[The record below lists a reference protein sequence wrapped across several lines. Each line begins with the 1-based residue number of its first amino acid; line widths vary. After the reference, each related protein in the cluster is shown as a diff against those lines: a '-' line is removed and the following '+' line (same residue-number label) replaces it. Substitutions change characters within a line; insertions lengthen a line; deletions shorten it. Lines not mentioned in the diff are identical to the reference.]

1 MMAEVIHGG
10 QLDAA
15 VEKYGGEKSKWLDL
29 STGINPNCWKIPEL
43 EDQLWAR
50 LPDANLYADCA
61 SAARKVFGVPQDAH
75 ISLASGSQMHIQNL
89 PALFK
94 PQPVALVG
102 FSYQEHG
109 ICWQREGH
117 EVYVTDGLESAE
129 ATARIVVVVNPNNP
143 DGRIFDRETLA
154 ALARRLGAKGGL
166 LVVDE
171 AFGEVAPNASIAD
184 QAGREGLVVLRS
196 LGKFYG
202 LAGVRLGAALTNAS
216 LGQRLD
222 SRLGPWAVSGPAL
235 KIGATAWADTKWQ
248 NRTLNKL
255 QVWREELEIL
265 LQGNGLRVVGGTS
278 LFVLASHDDVAGLA
292 EHLAKKRIL
301 VRQFP
306 GQMKWLRFG
315 IAGKKSNL
323 NRLGKALG
331 SFVS

>member
-1 MMAEVIHGG
+1 MAEVVHGG
-10 QLDAA
+10 RLDAA

-29 STGINPNCWKIPEL
+29 STGINPNSWKIPEL
-43 EDQLWAR
+43 ENELWTQ
-50 LPDANLYADCA
+50 LPDADLYKRCTD
-61 SAARKVFGVPQDAH
+61 AARQVFGVPDDAH

-89 PALFK
+89 PRLFK

-117 EVYVTDGLESAE
+117 EVYVTDGLKSAE

-143 DGRIFDRETLA
+143 DGRIFDRDTLA

-171 AFGEVAPNASIAD
+171 AFGDVAPNSCVAE

-202 LAGVRLGAALTNAS
+202 LAGVRLGAALTNPV

-222 SRLGPWAVSGPAL
+222 EQLGPWAVSGPAL
-235 KIGATAWADTKWQ
+235 RIGATAWSDTKWQ
-248 NRTLNKL
+248 NKTLKKL
-255 QVWREELEIL
+255 QSLREELETV
-265 LQGNGLRVVGGTS
+265 LQENSMNVIGGTS
-278 LFVLASHDDVAGLA
+278 LFVLSSHDDAAGLA
-292 EHLAKKRIL
+292 EHLAKKHIL

-306 GQMKWLRFG
+306 GQTNWLRFG
-315 IAGKKSNL
+315 VVGKKSSL
-323 NRLGKALG
+323 NRLGKALA
-331 SFVS
+331 SFGT